1 MFQRE
6 LDWDEC
12 WFTLADD
19 PHQLVEA
26 VVEAYPKL
34 VKEYIQN
41 CCTLCGESVLTS
53 GDFNECQNKREDET
67 GTLTEDYCAICG
79 SEQ

>member
-53 GDFNECQNKREDET
+53 GDFNECQHKREEEK
-67 GTLTEDYCAICG
+67 GTLTDDYCAICG
-79 SEQ
+79 CEQ

>member
-41 CCTLCGESVLTS
+41 CCTLCGES
-53 GDFNECQNKREDET
+53 ECQHKREEET
-67 GTLTEDYCAICG
+67 GTLTDDYRAICG
-79 SEQ
+79 CEQ

>member
-34 VKEYIQN
+34 VKEYIQ
-41 CCTLCGESVLTS
+41 TS
-53 GDFNECQNKREDET
+53 FYQKIII
-67 GTLTEDYCAICG
+67 L
-79 SEQ
+79 